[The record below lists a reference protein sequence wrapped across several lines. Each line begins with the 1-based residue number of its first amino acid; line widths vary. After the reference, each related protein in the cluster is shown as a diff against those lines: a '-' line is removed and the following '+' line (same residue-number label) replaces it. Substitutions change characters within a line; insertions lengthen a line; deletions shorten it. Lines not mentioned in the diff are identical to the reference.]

1 MIHFAK
7 LRILDNLA
15 THSLLFM
22 NPQVVLLVISAYFI
36 LLFLISWYTSRKVTA
51 ETFFTGDRQSP
62 WFLVAFGMIGASLS
76 GVTFISVPGEVGN
89 TNFYYFQVVL
99 GYIVG
104 YFTIAKV
111 LLPLY
116 YRLNLISIYSYLED
130 RFGFWSYKTGA
141 FFFILSRALGSSL
154 RLYLVASVL
163 QLILFDSL
171 GVPFWVSVLITVG
184 LIWLYTFRGGI
195 KTVVWTDTLQTAFM
209 LAAVVITIFF
219 IGNELGLKSLGD
231 YISSVAEDSR
241 SEIFN
246 WDWKAGTN
254 FFKQFI
260 SGAFITIVMT
270 GLDQDMMQKNLT
282 CKNIGDAQKN
292 MFWFTII
299 LVIVN
304 LLFLS
309 LGVMLYLY
317 AESKG
322 ISLPDKTDQLFPLLA
337 TEHFSAFTAIIFVLG
352 IIAAAYSS
360 ADSTLTALTT
370 TFCIDFLEIER
381 KYAPEKRVQIRKKV
395 HVAFTALFYLLILS
409 FYWLNDQSVINSVFI
424 IAGYTYGPL
433 LGLYAFGLFT
443 KWKVKDQ
450 WVPYLAVLAPLL
462 TFAVASNSERFLW
475 GYKFGFEALILNGLL
490 MFIGL
495 CLLRRKD

>member
-1 MIHFAK
+1 MDSNLVLIIITSYFA
-7 LRILDNLA
+7 
-15 THSLLFM
+15 
-22 NPQVVLLVISAYFI
+22 
-36 LLFLISWYTSRKVTA
+36 LLFLISWLTSRKVTQD
-51 ETFFTGDRQSP
+51 TFFTGDRQSP

-89 TNFYYFQVVL
+89 SNFNYFQVVMGYTL
-99 GYIVG
+99 GYFV
-104 YFTIAKV
+104 IAKV

-116 YRLNLISIYSYLED
+116 YRLNLVSIYSYLED
-130 RFGFWSYKTGA
+130 RFGYWSYKTGA
-141 FFFILSRALGSSL
+141 FFFILSRTLGSSI
-154 RLYLVASVL
+154 RVFLVAGVL
-163 QLILFDSL
+163 QIILFDQW
-171 GVPFWVSVLITVG
+171 GIPFWVSVLITVA
-184 LIWLYTFRGGI
+184 LIWLYTHRGGI
-195 KTVVWTDTLQTAFM
+195 KTVVWTDTLQTLFM
-209 LAAVVITIFF
+209 LLAVVSSIYL
-219 IGNELGLKSLGD
+219 IGKDLGLLKISD
-231 YISSVAEDSR
+231 YVSSVASDQR

-246 WDWKAGTN
+246 WDWRSGQN

-309 LGVMLYLY
+309 LGVLLYLY
-317 AESKG
+317 AETNG
-322 ISLPDKTDQLFPLLA
+322 IAIPNRTDDLYPLLA
-337 TEHFSAFTAIIFVLG
+337 TTEFAAIAGIIFVLG
-352 IIAAAYSS
+352 ITAAAYSS

-370 TFCIDFLEIER
+370 SFCYDFLEIEKKYPKEQQTKVR
-381 KYAPEKRVQIRKKV
+381 KVV
-395 HVAFTALFYLLILS
+395 HLAFTALMFLVILM
-409 FYWLNDQSVINSVFI
+409 FRWINDQSIINAVFI

-443 KWKVKDQ
+443 KFKVKDQ
-450 WVPYLAVLAPLL
+450 FVPYLAIAAPIITYLI
-462 TFAVASNSERFLW
+462 SKNSEKLLG

-495 CLLRRKD
+495 YLLKKR

>member
-1 MIHFAK
+1 MNYQ
-7 LRILDNLA
+7 LVLA
-15 THSLLFM
+15 
-22 NPQVVLLVISAYFI
+22 VISAYFL
-36 LLFLISWYTSRKVTA
+36 LLFLISYFTSRKVTA
-51 ETFFTGDRQSP
+51 DTFFTGDRQSP

-89 TNFYYFQVVL
+89 TNFFYFQVVL
-99 GYIVG
+99 GYTLG

-116 YRLNLISIYSYLED
+116 YRLNLVSIYSYLED

-154 RLYLVASVL
+154 RVYLVASVL
-163 QLILFDSL
+163 QLILFDAL
-171 GVPFWVSVLITVG
+171 GIPFWVSVAITVG

-195 KTVVWTDTLQTAFM
+195 KTVVWTDTLQTLFM
-209 LAAVVITIFF
+209 LLAVVITIIM
-219 IGNELGLKSLGD
+219 IGKDLGIQSLGD
-231 YISSVAEDSR
+231 YISTVAEDQR
-241 SEIFN
+241 STIFN

-282 CKNIGDAQKN
+282 CRSIGDAQKN

-317 AESKG
+317 AETKG
-322 ISLPDKTDQLFPLLA
+322 VQLPARTDELFPMLV
-337 TEHFSAFTAIIFVLG
+337 TQHFSAFAGIVFVLG
-352 IIAAAYSS
+352 ITAAAYSS

-370 TFCIDFLEIER
+370 SFCIDFLQIEK
-381 KYAPEKRVQIRKKV
+381 KYSPEKRVSIRKKV
-395 HVAFTALFYLLILS
+395 HIAFTGLMFFLILA

-433 LGLYAFGLFT
+433 LGLYSFGLFT
-443 KWKVKDQ
+443 KFQVRDKV
-450 WVPYLAVLAPLL
+450 VPFLAVLAPVT
-462 TFAVASNSERFLW
+462 TFLIAQNSEKLLW
-475 GYKFGFEALILNGLL
+475 GYKFGFEALILNGAL
-490 MFIGL
+490 MFLGL
-495 CLLRRKD
+495 YLYRKKS

>member
-1 MIHFAK
+1 
-7 LRILDNLA
+7 
-15 THSLLFM
+15 M
-22 NPQVVLLVISAYFI
+22 NSQVVLIVISCYFL
-36 LLFLISWYTSRKVTA
+36 LLFLISWFTSRKVTA

-89 TNFYYFQVVL
+89 SNFFYFEVVL
-99 GYIVG
+99 GYTLG

-116 YRLNLISIYSYLED
+116 YRLNLVSIYSYLED

-141 FFFILSRALGSSL
+141 FFFILSRTVGSSL
-154 RLYLVASVL
+154 RVFLVASVL

-171 GVPFWVSVLITVG
+171 GIPFWTSVLITVG

-195 KTVVWTDTLQTAFM
+195 KTVVWTDTLQTFFM
-209 LAAVVITIFF
+209 LAAVVVSIVL
-219 IGNELGLKSLGD
+219 IGNELELSSISD
-231 YISSVAEDSR
+231 YFKVVSDDPR
-241 SEIFN
+241 SKIFN
-246 WDWKAGTN
+246 WNWKDGTN

-282 CKNIGDAQKN
+282 CKNIGEAQKN
-292 MFWFTII
+292 MFWFTTS

-304 LLFLS
+304 LLFLG
-309 LGVMLYLY
+309 LGVMLYLF
-317 AESKG
+317 AETKG
-322 ISLPDKTDQLFPLLA
+322 IPLPTRTDELFPMLA
-337 TEHFSAFTAIIFVLG
+337 TQHFSAFAGIVFVLG
-352 IIAAAYSS
+352 ITAAAYSS

-370 TFCIDFLEIER
+370 SFCIDFLQLER
-381 KYAPEKRVQIRKKV
+381 KYPADQRVKIRQRV
-395 HVAFTALFYLLILS
+395 HVAFTFLMFFVILI
-409 FYWLNDQSVINSVFI
+409 FHWLNDQSVINTVFV

-433 LGLYAFGLFT
+433 LGLYSFGLFT
-443 KWKVKDQ
+443 KMQVKDK
-450 WVPYLAVLAPLL
+450 WVPYLAILAP
-462 TFAVASNSERFLW
+462 TITYIVASNSEKWLW

-490 MFIGL
+490 MFLGL
-495 CLLRRKD
+495 WLLRKK

>member
-1 MIHFAK
+1 
-7 LRILDNLA
+7 
-15 THSLLFM
+15 M
-22 NPQVVLLVISAYFI
+22 NPQVVLVVICFYFL
-36 LLFLISWYTSRKVTA
+36 LLFLISWFTTRKISA
-51 ETFFTGDRQSP
+51 DTFFTGDRQSP

-89 TNFYYFQVVL
+89 SNFYYFQVVL
-99 GYIVG
+99 GYTVG

-116 YRLNLISIYSYLED
+116 YRLNLVSIYSYLED

-141 FFFILSRALGSSL
+141 FFFILSRTLGSSL
-154 RLYLVASVL
+154 RVFLVASVL

-171 GVPFWVSVLITVG
+171 GIPFWVSVVITVG
-184 LIWLYTFRGGI
+184 LIWIYTHRGGI
-195 KTVVWTDTLQTAFM
+195 KTVVWTDTLQTFFM
-209 LAAVVITIFF
+209 LLAVVIIIILIGQELSFEGVSAYFEAVSSDPRSKIF
-219 IGNELGLKSLGD
+219 D
-231 YISSVAEDSR
+231 
-241 SEIFN
+241 
-246 WDWKAGTN
+246 WDWKSGTN

-304 LLFLS
+304 ILFLS
-309 LGVMLYLY
+309 LGIMLYLY
-317 AESKG
+317 AETKG
-322 ISLPDKTDQLFPLLA
+322 ITLPTKSDELFPLLA
-337 TEHFSAFTAIIFVLG
+337 TQHFSAFAGIIFVLG
-352 IIAAAYSS
+352 IVAAAYSS

-370 TFCIDFLEIER
+370 SFCIDFLEIDR
-381 KYAPEKRVQIRKKV
+381 RYPADQRVKVRQRV
-395 HVAFTALFYLLILS
+395 HVAFSLVMILAILM
-409 FYWLNDQSVINSVFI
+409 FYWINDQSVINSVFV

-443 KWKVKDQ
+443 TWQVKDR
-450 WVPYLAVLAPLL
+450 WVPLLAVSAPVL
-462 TFAVASNSERFLW
+462 TFLVSQNSERFLW

-490 MFIGL
+490 MFLGL
-495 CLLRRKD
+495 VLIKRK

>member
-1 MIHFAK
+1 
-7 LRILDNLA
+7 
-15 THSLLFM
+15 M
-22 NPQVVLLVISAYFI
+22 NYQLVLGVISAYFI
-36 LLFLISWYTSRKVTA
+36 LLFLISYFTSRKVTA
-51 ETFFTGDRQSP
+51 DTFFTGDRQSP

-99 GYIVG
+99 GYTLG

-116 YRLNLISIYSYLED
+116 YRLNLVSIYSYLED

-154 RLYLVASVL
+154 RVYLVASVL
-163 QLILFDSL
+163 QLILFDAL
-171 GVPFWVSVLITVG
+171 GIPFWVSVLITVG
-184 LIWLYTFRGGI
+184 LIWLYTHRGGI
-195 KTVVWTDTLQTAFM
+195 KTVVWTDTLQTLFM
-209 LAAVVITIFF
+209 LLAVVITIVM
-219 IGNELGLKSLGD
+219 IGNDLELKSIGD
-231 YISSVAEDSR
+231 YFNAVSEDKR
-241 SEIFN
+241 SAIFN

-282 CKNIGDAQKN
+282 CRTIGDAQKN

-299 LVIVN
+299 LVVVN

-309 LGVMLYLY
+309 LGILLYLY
-317 AESKG
+317 AETKG
-322 ISLPDKTDQLFPLLA
+322 LAIPAKTDELFPFLA
-337 TEHFSAFTAIIFVLG
+337 TQEFSALAGVVFVLG
-352 IIAAAYSS
+352 ITAAAYSS

-370 TFCIDFLEIER
+370 SFCIDFLEIER
-381 KYAPEKRVQIRKKV
+381 KYAPEKRVSIRKKV
-395 HVAFTALFYLLILS
+395 HIAFTGLMFLLVLA

-433 LGLYAFGLFT
+433 LGLYSFGLFT
-443 KWKVKDQ
+443 KMKVQDK
-450 WVPYLAVLAPLL
+450 WVPYLAVAAPVL
-462 TFAVASNSERFLW
+462 TFIISSNSEKWLW
-475 GYKFGFEALILNGLL
+475 GYKFGFEALILNGAL
-490 MFIGL
+490 MFLGL
-495 CLLRRKD
+495 FLFRRKG

>member
-1 MIHFAK
+1 
-7 LRILDNLA
+7 
-15 THSLLFM
+15 M
-22 NPQVVLLVISAYFI
+22 NPQTVLIVIACYFLLLFVISW
-36 LLFLISWYTSRKVTA
+36 LTSRKVTSD
-51 ETFFTGDRQSP
+51 TFFTGDRQSP

-99 GYIVG
+99 GYTLG

-116 YRLNLISIYSYLED
+116 YRLNLISIYTYLED
-130 RFGFWSYKTGA
+130 RFGFYSYKTGA
-141 FFFILSRALGSSL
+141 FFFILSRTLGSSL
-154 RLYLVASVL
+154 RVFLVASVL

-171 GVPFWVSVLITVG
+171 GIPFWVSVLITVG
-184 LIWLYTFRGGI
+184 LIWIYTHRGGI
-195 KTVVWTDTLQTAFM
+195 KTVVWTDTLQTFFM
-209 LAAVVITIFF
+209 LASVVVCIIVV
-219 IGNELGLKSLGD
+219 GDELEFSGISD
-231 YISSVAEDSR
+231 YFSRVSEDSR
-241 SEIFN
+241 SSIFN

-282 CKNIGDAQKN
+282 CRNIGDAQKN

-299 LVIVN
+299 LVFVN
-304 LLFLS
+304 LLFLG
-309 LGVMLYLY
+309 LGVMLYLF
-317 AESKG
+317 AETQG
-322 ISLPDKTDQLFPLLA
+322 LALPEKSDELFPFLA
-337 TEHFSAFTAIIFVLG
+337 TQHFPAYAGIIFVLG
-352 IIAAAYSS
+352 ITAAAYSS

-370 TFCIDFLEIER
+370 SFCIDFLEIER
-381 KYAPEKRVQIRKKV
+381 KYPKDRQVSVRKKV
-395 HVAFTALFYLLILS
+395 HLAFTFIMFLAILI
-409 FYWLNDQSVINSVFI
+409 FHWINDQSVINSVFV

-443 KWKVKDQ
+443 KMKVQDNM
-450 WVPYLAVLAPLL
+450 VPFLAVAAPLI
-462 TFAVASNSERFLW
+462 TFFISSNSERWFW

-490 MFIGL
+490 MFLGL
-495 CLLRRKD
+495 YLFRQKN

>member
-1 MIHFAK
+1 
-7 LRILDNLA
+7 
-15 THSLLFM
+15 M
-22 NPQVVLLVISAYFI
+22 NPQIVLVVISCYFL
-36 LLFLISWYTSRKVTA
+36 LLFLISWFTSRKVSA
-51 ETFFTGDRQSP
+51 DTFFTGDRQSP

-89 TNFYYFQVVL
+89 SNFFYFQVVL
-99 GYIVG
+99 GYTLG

-116 YRLNLISIYSYLED
+116 YRLNLVSIYSYLED

-141 FFFILSRALGSSL
+141 FFFILSRTLGSSL
-154 RLYLVASVL
+154 RVFLVASVL

-171 GVPFWVSVLITVG
+171 GIPFWVSVLITVG
-184 LIWLYTFRGGI
+184 LIWLYTHRGGI
-195 KTVVWTDTLQTAFM
+195 KTVVWTDTLQTFFM
-209 LAAVVITIFF
+209 LAAVVVCIVL
-219 IGNELGLKSLGD
+219 IGNELKFDGVKD
-231 YISSVAEDSR
+231 YFTAVSNDPR
-241 SEIFN
+241 SKIFN

-282 CKNIGDAQKN
+282 CKNIGEAQKN

-317 AESKG
+317 SETNG
-322 ISLPDKTDQLFPLLA
+322 ISLPAKTDELFPMLA
-337 TEHFSAFTAIIFVLG
+337 TQHFSAFAGIVFVLG
-352 IIAAAYSS
+352 ITAAAYSS

-370 TFCIDFLEIER
+370 SFCIDFLELER
-381 KYAPEKRVQIRKKV
+381 KYPAEKRVGIRKKV
-395 HVAFTALFYLLILS
+395 HLVFTFVMFLVILLFYWI
-409 FYWLNDQSVINSVFI
+409 NDQSVINSVFI

-433 LGLYAFGLFT
+433 LGLYSFGLFT
-443 KWKVKDQ
+443 KWQVQDR
-450 WVPYLAVLAPLL
+450 WVPYIAVAAPVLAYIIS
-462 TFAVASNSERFLW
+462 SNSEALLW
-475 GYKFGFEALILNGLL
+475 GYKFGFEVLILNGLL
-490 MFIGL
+490 MFTGL
-495 CLLRRKD
+495 FLLRKK

>member
-1 MIHFAK
+1 MS
-7 LRILDNLA
+7 DPC
-15 THSLLFM
+15 FM
-22 NPQVVLLVISAYFI
+22 NPQVVLLVISAYFL
-36 LLFLISWYTSRKVTA
+36 LLFLISWFTSRKVTA
-51 ETFFTGDRQSP
+51 DTFFTGDRQSP

-89 TNFYYFQVVL
+89 SNFFYFQVVL
-99 GYIVG
+99 GYTLG

-116 YRLNLISIYSYLED
+116 YRLNLVSIYSYLED
-130 RFGFWSYKTGA
+130 RFGFWSYKTGS

-154 RLYLVASVL
+154 RMYLVASVL

-171 GVPFWVSVLITVG
+171 GIPFWVSVLITVG
-184 LIWLYTFRGGI
+184 LIWLYTHRGGI

-209 LAAVVITIFF
+209 LASVVITIIL
-219 IGNELGLKSLGD
+219 IGKDLEIKSLGD
-231 YISSVAEDSR
+231 YISAVAQDDRSR
-241 SEIFN
+241 IFN

-282 CKNIGDAQKN
+282 CRTLGDAQKN

-299 LVIVN
+299 LVVVN
-304 LLFLS
+304 ILFLS

-317 AESKG
+317 AETKG
-322 ISLPDKTDQLFPLLA
+322 IAMPAKSDQLFPLLA
-337 TEHFSAFTAIIFVLG
+337 TQHFSSFTGIVFVLG

-370 TFCIDFLEIER
+370 SFCYDFLQIER
-381 KYAPEKRVQIRKKV
+381 NYAPEKRVSIRKKV
-395 HVAFTALFYLLILS
+395 HIAFTGLMFFLILA

-433 LGLYAFGLFT
+433 LGLYSFGLFT
-443 KWKVKDQ
+443 KFQVKDN
-450 WVPYLAVLAPLL
+450 WVPYLAVAAPLL
-462 TFAVASNSERFLW
+462 TFMVSSNSEKWLW
-475 GYKFGFEALILNGLL
+475 GYKFGFEALILNGAL
-490 MFIGL
+490 MFLGL
-495 CLLRRKD
+495 YLVRKKS

>member
-1 MIHFAK
+1 
-7 LRILDNLA
+7 
-15 THSLLFM
+15 M
-22 NPQVVLLVISAYFI
+22 NSQLVLVVISAYFL
-36 LLFLISWYTSRKVTA
+36 LLFLISWITSRKVTSD
-51 ETFFTGDRQSP
+51 TFFTGDRQSP

-99 GYIVG
+99 GYMLG

-116 YRLNLISIYSYLED
+116 YRLNLVSIYSYLED
-130 RFGFWSYKTGA
+130 RFGFWSYKTGS

-171 GVPFWVSVLITVG
+171 GIPFWVSVLITVG
-184 LIWLYTFRGGI
+184 LIWLYTHRGGI
-195 KTVVWTDTLQTAFM
+195 KTVVWTDTLQTLFM
-209 LAAVVITIFF
+209 LLAVIITIFS
-219 IGNELGLKSLGD
+219 IGKDLGIQSLGE
-231 YISSVAEDSR
+231 YFSSVTTDSR

-282 CKNIGDAQKN
+282 CRTLGDAQKN

-299 LVIVN
+299 LVVVN

-309 LGVMLYLY
+309 LGIMLYLY
-317 AESKG
+317 AETRG
-322 ISLPDKTDQLFPLLA
+322 IALPSRSDELFPFLA
-337 TEHFSAFTAIIFVLG
+337 TQHFSAFAGIVFVLG
-352 IIAAAYSS
+352 ITAAAYSS

-370 TFCIDFLEIER
+370 SFCYDFLEIER
-381 KYAPEKRVQIRKKV
+381 KYAPEKRVAIRKKV
-395 HVAFTALFYLLILS
+395 HIAFTGLMYVLILA
-409 FYWLNDQSVINSVFI
+409 FYFLNDQSVINSVFI

-433 LGLYAFGLFT
+433 LGLYSFGLFT
-443 KWKVKDQ
+443 KLKTNDR
-450 WVPYLAVLAPLL
+450 WVPAIAVIAPLL
-462 TFAVASNSERFLW
+462 TFLISSNSEKWLW
-475 GYKFGFEALILNGLL
+475 GYKFGFEALILNGAL
-490 MFIGL
+490 MFLGL
-495 CLLRRKD
+495 YLLRKKN

>member
-1 MIHFAK
+1 
-7 LRILDNLA
+7 
-15 THSLLFM
+15 M
-22 NPQVVLLVISAYFI
+22 NPQLVLFVISCYFL
-36 LLFLISWYTSRKVTA
+36 LLFLISWFTSRKVTA
-51 ETFFTGDRQSP
+51 DTFFTGDRQSP

-99 GYIVG
+99 GYTLG

-116 YRLNLISIYSYLED
+116 YKLNLISIYSYLED

-141 FFFILSRALGSSL
+141 FFFILSRTLGSSL
-154 RLYLVASVL
+154 RVFLVASVL

-171 GVPFWVSVLITVG
+171 GIPFWVSVLITVG
-184 LIWLYTFRGGI
+184 LIWLYTHRGGI
-195 KTVVWTDTLQTAFM
+195 KTVVWTDTLQTFFM
-209 LAAVVITIFF
+209 LLAVVVSIKLVGDELDFNG
-219 IGNELGLKSLGD
+219 IGEYFSAAAD
-231 YISSVAEDSR
+231 DSR
-241 SEIFN
+241 SKIFN

-282 CKNIGDAQKN
+282 CKNIGEAQKN
-292 MFWFTII
+292 MFWFTTI

-304 LLFLS
+304 LMFLG

-317 AESKG
+317 AETKG
-322 ISLPDKTDQLFPLLA
+322 ISIPAKTDELFPMLA
-337 TEHFSAFTAIIFVLG
+337 TEHFSAFAGIVFVLG
-352 IIAAAYSS
+352 ITAAAYSS

-370 TFCIDFLEIER
+370 SFCIDFLEIER
-381 KYAPEKRVQIRKKV
+381 KYPAEKRVPIRKKV
-395 HVAFTALFYLLILS
+395 HLVFTAIMFFAILI
-409 FYWLNDQSVINSVFI
+409 FHWINDQSVINSVFI

-443 KWKVKDQ
+443 KMKVQDKF
-450 WVPYLAVLAPLL
+450 VPYIAVAAPLI
-462 TFAVASNSERFLW
+462 TFAIASNSEKLLW

-490 MFIGL
+490 MFLGL
-495 CLLRRKD
+495 YLFRKKD